1 MTPEE
6 LASLIRSTL
15 LDAAAAGR
23 ISIDPA
29 LVPDPVTVERPRVR
43 EHGDWAT
50 NVAMQLGKKAGMAPR
65 EFAQILADA
74 LAAADGID
82 SVEVAGPGFIN
93 IRLGAGQP
101 ANLPALSSRPGLSMV
116 VTRRSRVAPSTSS
129 MCPRIR
135 PVPCTWAVLAGPPS
149 VTPWRASWLPP
160 VPP

>member
-50 NVAMQLGKKAGMAPR
+50 NVAMQLGKKTGMAPR

-82 SVEVAGPGFIN
+82 SARAPTRP
-93 IRLGAGQP
+93 RLVDEATP
-101 ANLPALSSRPGLSMV
+101 
-116 VTRRSRVAPSTSS
+116 TSDN
-129 MCPRIR
+129 
-135 PVPCTWAVLAGPPS
+135 VPHHAATA
-149 VTPWRASWLPP
+149 
-160 VPP
+160 